1 MKTNRVVDPASLLIG
16 SANPDK
22 HLMAIAQIV
31 SDTYANGQYVAEISQ
46 QYIGNCHYDWN
57 VTQLI
62 WNVDQL
68 VHHWGVWGYPM
79 RLGTVQLKVAGIGA
93 VVTQEP
99 YRKQGLM
106 RTAALKSFQAMDE
119 NGYDLSI
126 LRGRHYAKFG
136 YVRAWNYVTYRLKPE
151 EIPGFDIQPV
161 YEPLGPAHMDDIIA
175 LYNEAYKRYS
185 GTAVRPTYRM
195 LENGDMG
202 AYGWFD
208 DAGKL
213 AGYVR
218 VKPTEDKKALQCLEA
233 VGEVQTGFAVLSDLF
248 NKEAYESLAFFTLP
262 YHHPFLQQIRRGAC
276 LVEDRY
282 FYHNGWQVRL
292 VNLMGVLGKLR
303 PLLQT
308 RLQQSHLANWTGYL
322 TLDAGDQEAT
332 FGFENGRIQ
341 ITTNSA
347 EQHTIQGGP
356 AIARL
361 LIGSDEPDEII
372 RQEEMTCTG
381 IADELASVLFPNM
394 CPMLSHWDEY

>member
-1 MKTNRVVDPASLLIG
+1 MKTNKLINATTLHIEPANS
-16 SANPDK
+16 DD

-31 SDTYANGQYVAEISQ
+31 SDTYANGQYVDEISQ
-46 QYIGNCHYDWN
+46 QYIGNCHYDWA
-57 VTQLI
+57 TTRLI
-62 WNVDQL
+62 WDDDQL
-68 VHHWGVWGYPM
+68 VHHWGVWSYPM

-106 RTAALKSFQAMDE
+106 QTAALESFQAMTE
-119 NGYDLSI
+119 NEYDLSI

-151 EIPGFDIQPV
+151 EIPKFNTQPA

-175 LYNEAYKRYS
+175 LYNEAYKSYS

-202 AYGWFD
+202 SYGWFD

-213 AGYVR
+213 SGYVR
-218 VKPTEDKKALQCLEA
+218 AKPTEDKKALQCLEA
-233 VGEVQTGFAVLSDLF
+233 VGEAQTGFAVLSDLF
-248 NKEAYESLAFFTLP
+248 NKEAYESLTFFTLP
-262 YHHPFLQQIRRGAC
+262 HRHPMLEQIRQGAC
-276 LVEDRY
+276 FVENQY
-282 FYHNGWQVRL
+282 FFHNGWQVRL
-292 VNLMGVLGKLR
+292 VNLDSVLGKIR

-308 RLQQSHLANWTGYL
+308 RLQHSHLSNWTGKL
-322 TLDAGDQEAT
+322 TLDAGEQKAT
-332 FGFENGRIQ
+332 LDVENGRLQ
-341 ITTNSA
+341 LTPYSTA
-347 EQHTIQGGP
+347 EHTIQGGP

-372 RQEEMTCTG
+372 RQEKITCTG
-381 IADELASVLFPNM
+381 IAAELANIFFPNM
-394 CPMLSHWDEY
+394 HPMLSHWDEY